1 MVLRYV
7 LLVLTLCMTTTASF
21 AGITGILAG
30 KITDKDGNAVPG
42 ATVRVLGTTR
52 GATSKITGNYTIV
65 NINAGSYDVR
75 VTAVGY
81 DTLTKR
87 VSIVADQTLT
97 VNFVL
102 NQGGIQMKTVDV
114 SAEREMVRSTDIGTT
129 RVTKGDDLTKVARDN
144 IASALSLSAGI
155 RASGNNFIVRG
166 GRSNE
171 TQVMV
176 DGLTV
181 TDQFTG
187 GLGNVGSTISAA
199 MPSPL
204 ATEEVQAQ
212 TGGFSAEYGNAVAG
226 IVNTVVKTGRTD
238 RFDGQLRWRKDVPFL
253 FGEAGNGIQL
263 GAPNEDVVDV
273 AIGGPMGLGKSTFF
287 VSIRNTF
294 QLYRNAGLEVIDP
307 VGNNWGLLPNNRT
320 WSRNITGRMRFQL
333 DDNSALLV
341 GGSYGM
347 LAGELSGIGWLYAN
361 NQGYQTDLFGNPVL
375 DGNGNMI
382 GNGVAERMAKQA
394 IVQEFTTN
402 GFAQLNQTLAGGNT
416 FFELRASYNGKVT
429 EVGKRRSFEAP
440 GIFSGIELYQPTD
453 NMSVDDIRYIENEPN
468 TILDEYESMRQ
479 NSFTNDGYNRNE
491 TTKRNPITGYYEGPS
506 DAQSTNNPFG
516 LLGYFFNH
524 GNTVGV
530 EFRSST
536 FYQFDG
542 NITHNLEIG
551 DARHVIKGGFEFRT
565 FDLSLYSNQ
574 APWSGDQFA
583 QSYGRDNVTNPARTR
598 DARTPT
604 TASLFVQDQIM
615 MKGLV
620 LTAGLRMDYLNANAT
635 TFDVGNPDSVT
646 PDATN
651 KLNFGP
657 RVSATYPITQ
667 RQNFQLSYG
676 IYYQNAPWSNFFDG
690 VYSDPVFQD
699 FFGNTNLQ
707 PQRTNQFQVAYNHQ
721 LNDDLALSVTGYY
734 NDIQNQPSIRID
746 TFQGRPK
753 YQYDLASYGTSRGI
767 AISFMKRMTNKWS
780 FNINYTIASVR
791 GNANTATQLPPV
803 DPITGDLQLPIV
815 DFPLSNDLP
824 HRVNA
829 VIGFAWGKDEGPTI
843 AGIPIL
849 ENFNIN
855 FSGFWQAGL
864 PYTPVNIRGQI
875 AGQINSARFPSNWFT
890 EMRITRTIPLTDVLG
905 GRTAIDLTLD
915 VNNLLNYTEA
925 ISFFTTTRSPDFDGF
940 ALNRQPSDF
949 PPTTF
954 YREPDPANKSTIAT
968 NQYDRYGNRFYQERI
983 DFNKDGRV
991 TPEETFRGYQEYVDR
1006 VVARRPNYQTPR
1018 SVFFAVSFRF

>member
-1 MVLRYV
+1 MVRRY
-7 LLVLTLCMTTTASF
+7 LLFVITLCLATSASI

-30 KITDKDGNAVPG
+30 KVTDQDGNAVAG

-52 GATSKITGNYTIV
+52 GAMTKLDGKYTVV
-65 NINAGSYDVR
+65 NINAGSYEVR

-81 DTLTKR
+81 DTVTKR

-97 VNFVL
+97 INFTL
-102 NQGGIQMKTVDV
+102 NAGGVQMRVVDV
-114 SAEREMVRSTDIGTT
+114 SAEREMVRSTDVGTT
-129 RVTKGDDLTKVARDN
+129 RVTKGEDLTKVARDN
-144 IASALSLSAGI
+144 VASALSLSAGI

-166 GRSNE
+166 GRTNE

-238 RFDGQLRWRKDVPFL
+238 RYEGQLRWRKDVPFL
-253 FGEAGNGIQL
+253 YGTAGNGIKA

-273 AIGGPMGLGKSTFF
+273 TFGGPLGLGRSTFF
-287 VSIRNTF
+287 LAVRNTF
-294 QLYRNAGLEVIDP
+294 QLYRNAGLEVLDP
-307 VGNNWGLLPNNRT
+307 IGNNWGQLPNNRT
-320 WSRNITGRMRFQL
+320 WSRNITGKMRFQI
-333 DDNSALLV
+333 DDNAALVV

-347 LAGELSGIGWLYAN
+347 LAGELSNTAWLYAN
-361 NQGYQTDLFGNPVL
+361 EQGYKTDLFGNPVL
-375 DGNGNMI
+375 DANGNMI
-382 GNGVAERMAKQA
+382 GNGVLERVAKQP
-394 IVQEFTTN
+394 IVQEFTNN
-402 GFAQLNQTLAGGNT
+402 GFAQYNQTLGQNT
-416 FFELRASYNGKVT
+416 FFDLRFSYNTKVT
-429 EVGKRRSFEAP
+429 EVGKRRSYSGP
-440 GIFSGIELYQPTD
+440 GIFSGIELYEPTD
-453 NMSVDDIRYIENEPN
+453 NLSVDDIRYIENEPN

-479 NSFTNDGYNRNE
+479 NSFTNDGYNPIER
-491 TTKRNPITGYYEGPS
+491 TKRNPITGYYEGTS

-516 LLGYFFNH
+516 LLGYFYNH
-524 GNTVGV
+524 GNTTSV
-530 EFRSST
+530 EFRKSL

-542 NITHNLEIG
+542 NITHNMEIG

-565 FDLSLYSNQ
+565 FDLSLYSNL
-574 APWSGDQFA
+574 APWSGDQYA
-583 QSYGRDNVTNPARTR
+583 QSYGRPNVTNTARTR
-598 DARTPT
+598 DARNPL
-604 TASLFVQDQIM
+604 TASIFIQDQIM

-620 LTAGLRMDYLNANAT
+620 LTAGLRMDYLNANAS

-646 PDATN
+646 PDATT
-651 KLNFGP
+651 KLNLGP
-657 RVSATYPITQ
+657 RISVTYPITQ

-721 LNDDLALSVTGYY
+721 LNDELALSVTGYY

-767 AISFMKRMTNKWS
+767 EMSFMKRLTNNWS
-780 FNINYTIASVR
+780 FNVNYTIASVR
-791 GNANTATQLPPV
+791 GNANSATQLPPV
-803 DPITGDLQLPIV
+803 DPITGDLQFPIV

-824 HRVNA
+824 HRINA
-829 VIGFAWGKDEGPTI
+829 VVGFAWGKDEGPTI

-849 ENFNIN
+849 ENLSVN
-855 FSGFWQAGL
+855 FSGFWQSGL

-875 AGQINSARFPSNWFT
+875 AGQINSARFPSNWFS
-890 EMRITRTIPLTDVLG
+890 EMRLVRTIPLSDVLG
-905 GRTAIDLTLD
+905 GRTAVDLILD
-915 VNNLLNYTEA
+915 VENLLNYTGA
-925 ISFFTTTRSPDFDGF
+925 VSFYTTTRSPDQDGF
-940 ALNRQPSDF
+940 ALNRRPSDF
-949 PPTTF
+949 PSTTF
-954 YREPDPANKSTIAT
+954 YRDSDPSNKSSIAL
-968 NQYDRYGNRFYQERI
+968 NQYDRYGNRLYQERV
-983 DFNKDGRV
+983 DFNQDGRV
-991 TPEETFRGYQEYVDR
+991 TPEETFRGYQDYV
-1006 VVARRPNYQTPR
+1006 AMIINRRGNYQYPR
-1018 SVFFAVSFRF
+1018 RVFFAVSFRF